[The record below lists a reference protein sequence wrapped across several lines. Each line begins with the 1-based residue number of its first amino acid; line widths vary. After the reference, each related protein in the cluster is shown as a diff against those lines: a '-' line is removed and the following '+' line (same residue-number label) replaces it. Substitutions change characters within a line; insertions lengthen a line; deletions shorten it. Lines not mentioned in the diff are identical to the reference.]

1 MSIIICRRMKRRKLS
16 IGLSIPIGLLIF
28 LVILALVLVPAII
41 IFNSSSSYLSQS
53 NIANSGQ
60 QQLKEKEQQQIL
72 RGNPNIF
79 YNSTKKSTPTLVF
92 IYNNIPVPFNI
103 STVYYFNGTIWLPVT
118 KNIVVGYN
126 VTLPLPNYV
135 FNKPL
140 LIVSALSNFY
150 FLYPNTSVT
159 AIRVSGPAGKIPV
172 YITAFAINGSR
183 YLPLNVNMTLGQTNP
198 FTSPQIF
205 YLTPGTYQL
214 TDNNIRV
221 FLQQYGLTAQ
231 FMNWSYVG
239 SGQLT
244 SATNPSTT
252 FTVTG
257 PLVITAVYKT
267 FTQTY
272 KVLIVPKNIP
282 LGTSLSYTI
291 TGDCT
296 VYYLSC
302 ESTTVTLTSLNNTIP
317 VFVDNRLYQVG
328 QNGITLSLS
337 YGYHIIQFPSNY
349 NITFNYTGGYFTKPV
364 LGGQITTYTF
374 QSLSSSSSNISVLGS
389 TEIFLQG
396 SGTVQGVFSNSST
409 YYLVTVYNNFSFPGN
424 VYNYTNNT
432 PVLGDIAAQLLGVN
446 VSTTGQNIVLGPT
459 QNYVPEKIYFMANTS
474 LYIYI
479 DYLHNINGTFNISYY
494 DYYSKTQNFT
504 ALLSNPNNV
513 TVYNVSSYL
522 SGPEIYYFN
531 INQLNYGT
539 IQVISPLI
547 IINNQVWEYG
557 GVENG

>member
-1 MSIIICRRMKRRKLS
+1 MSIIMYRRMKRQKLR

-60 QQLKEKEQQQIL
+60 QQLKEKEQQQIF

-79 YNSTKKSTPTLVF
+79 YNSTKNPPPTLVF

-103 STVYYFNGTIWLPVT
+103 STVYYFNGTMWLPVT

-159 AIRVSGPAGKIPV
+159 AIMVSGPVGKIPV

-183 YLPLNVNMTLGQTNP
+183 YLPLNVNMRLGQENN
-198 FTSPQIF
+198 FSSPKIF

-214 TDNNIRV
+214 TDNNIKV

-239 SGQLT
+239 NGQLT
-244 SATNPSTT
+244 SATSPSTT

-272 KVLIVPKNIP
+272 KVLIMPNNIP
-282 LGTSLSYTI
+282 LGTSLTYNI
-291 TGDCT
+291 KGNCNGNGKGG
-296 VYYLSC
+296 C
-302 ESTTVTLTSLNNTIP
+302 ISTTVTLTSLNTTIP

-337 YGYHIIQFPSNY
+337 YGYHIIQFPSSY

-374 QSLSSSSSNISVLGS
+374 TNLLSSSSNISVLGN
-389 TEIFLQG
+389 TEIFLNG
-396 SGTVQGVFSNSST
+396 SGTVKGVFSNTST
-409 YYLVTVYNNFSFPGN
+409 YYLVTVYNNFAFPNN
-424 VYNYTNNT
+424 VYYYTNNT
-432 PVLGDIAAQLLGVN
+432 PVLGNIAAQLLGVT

-459 QNYVPEKIYFMANTS
+459 QNYVPEKIYFKANTN
-474 LYIYI
+474 LNIYI
-479 DYLHNINGTFNISYY
+479 DYLNTINGTFTIFSNYGKGSYIG
-494 DYYSKTQNFT
+494 
-504 ALLSNPNNV
+504 LLSYPNGV
-513 TVYNVSSYL
+513 QVYNVFSY
-522 SGPEIYYFN
+522 SGGRPQTYN
-531 INQLNYGT
+531 PQANNGNYGT